1 MRTHAGLTLV
11 FSLLLIG
18 LGGAIIVRTAVLG
31 GGIGFGFGAIVALAG
46 VLRLRYR

>member
-1 MRTHAGLTLV
+1 MRAHTALTVV
-11 FSLLLIG
+11 FSLALVA
-18 LGGAIIVRTAVLG
+18 LGAAIIVRTAVLG